1 MDVGTDLATFEADGD
16 DRVRAPR
23 PLGLAGRLVTG
34 QVKLSQ
40 HEVQPLE
47 TLATGI
53 ACLPS
58 PTITRQPWQLSSSAL
73 T

>member
-23 PLGLAGRLVTG
+23 PLGLAGRLVAG

-47 TLATGI
+47 TLQRELLRTKI
-53 ACLPS
+53 SVILEEFE
-58 PTITRQPWQLSSSAL
+58 
-73 T
+73 

>member
-34 QVKLSQ
+34 QMKLSQ

-47 TLATGI
+47 TL
-53 ACLPS
+53 
-58 PTITRQPWQLSSSAL
+58 
-73 T
+73 